1 MKFQIG
7 TFRGTLTL
15 VVGDNLGSQY
25 IGGYKQLSSAL
36 RKCRFCMT
44 VSDDMQ
50 QKVRTHIGKM
60 ILMYVLTYKIH
71 SSMQMIFNF
80 VLIRPTSSIVNN

>member
-1 MKFQIG
+1 MKYKIG

-36 RKCRFCMT
+36 RKCHFCMT
-44 VSDDMQ
+44 ISDDMQ
-50 QKVRTHIGKM
+50 HKVRTHIGKM
-60 ILMYVLTYKIH
+60 ILMYVLI
-71 SSMQMIFNF
+71 I
-80 VLIRPTSSIVNN
+80 